1 MSCFLN
7 LSSLRLCVNPVQQGL
22 HFNTAGMLDT
32 GMEFEHRIAI
42 KTDFIHNSL
51 DIKACALKSKKFIH
65 YPET

>member
-1 MSCFLN
+1 
-7 LSSLRLCVNPVQQGL
+7 
-22 HFNTAGMLDT
+22 MLDT